1 MTTKL
6 PGKISVPLPGSPRNH
21 LVKVHG
27 KSEESYTNRRLD
39 KLEVPDAQAVKA
51 ARRSVNSNYGK
62 ALLRRRGMHLE
73 RAFAH
78 LLDCG
83 GMRRATLRG
92 LENLNKRFKLAAA
105 FYNLSQLMRKL
116 FRIGTPRQWEA
127 LKGGG
132 LMEFAGV
139 LVVLRWATILAI
151 GSAESCVQQILEI
164 LLPDANPRIAT
175 LE

>member
-1 MTTKL
+1 MQVEGIKTVICD
-6 PGKISVPLPGSPRNH
+6 PVS
-21 LVKVHG
+21 
-27 KSEESYTNRRLD
+27 NRRLD

-92 LENLNKRFKLAAA
+92 LKNLNKRFKLAAA

-116 FRIGTPRQWEA
+116 FGIGTPRQWEA

-132 LMEFAGV
+132 LTAFAGI

-151 GSAESCVQQILEI
+151 STAESCGQQILAI
-164 LLPDANPRIAT
+164 VLPDANRRIAT